1 MTKKV
6 LVTIMAIVLLVT
18 FTSCWSFIIERP
30 FDESLYG
37 QVEFFMPVM
46 DNLGEPE
53 YVVYKETQYIIQDN
67 IIIPETAPESDAM
80 LGWGYSHN
88 KYVDKYYSYTASDPV
103 FIYVITDAWE
113 QGAYLSTDYHYLTD
127 TLS

>member
-1 MTKKV
+1 
-6 LVTIMAIVLLVT
+6 MAIVLLVT

-67 IIIPETAPESDAM
+67 IIIPETARR
-80 LGWGYSHN
+80 
-88 KYVDKYYSYTASDPV
+88 
-103 FIYVITDAWE
+103 VIRC
-113 QGAYLSTDYHYLTD
+113 
-127 TLS
+127 